1 MRGEA
6 SRGRRGMIAR
16 RALAGVAIALGV
28 AALASPAAAQGDSI
42 ARIELEGVIDQI
54 NAAYIEEALGFAAEE
69 GAAAIVIEIDSPG
82 GALTSME
89 RMIKA
94 ILASEVPVITYVAP
108 EGATAGSAATFIT
121 LAGDVAAM
129 APNTNIGAAS
139 VVGSGGEDL
148 PETLARKVTNDA
160 VSRIRS
166 LAATHDRNADWAESA
181 VRDAASIGASEAV
194 SMEPPVVD
202 LLAADLDA
210 LLNAI
215 DEGERADG
223 HEFTFNGDPLPQ
235 LGGLEVQDVSM
246 NLGQQF
252 LHLLSD
258 PNVAFLL
265 FTIGFYGI
273 IAELWHPNFFSGTLG
288 AMAVLLAFIGSNSLP
303 LNVGGLLLILLGIG
317 LFALETMVT
326 SYGLL
331 TVGGAAS
338 VVLGAMAL
346 YTDVQPGQE
355 SIQVEVSPWLI
366 AVVLAIML
374 GFLVFVARGVIE
386 VRRRAPPPDPMLA
399 LVGAGGTAQTLI
411 APTGIAYAGGETW
424 SARSREAEIGA
435 GAPIRVVGVNG
446 LELIVEP
453 DASPTEDPPDA
464 IR

>member
-6 SRGRRGMIAR
+6 SRGRRGIIAR
-16 RALAGVAIALGV
+16 RLLAGIAISLGAAL
-28 AALASPAAAQGDSI
+28 LASPVAAQGDSV
-42 ARIELEGVIDQI
+42 ARIRLSGVIDQV
-54 NAAYIEEALGFAAEE
+54 NAAYIEEALAFAAGQ
-69 GAAAIVIEIDSPG
+69 GAAAALVVIDSPG
-82 GALTSME
+82 GELTSME
-89 RMIKA
+89 RIIKA
-94 ILASEVPVITYVAP
+94 ILASEIPVITYVAP

-139 VVGSGGEDL
+139 VVGSGGAEL

-160 VSRIRS
+160 VSRIRG
-166 LAATHDRNADWAESA
+166 LAEAHGRNADWAEDA
-181 VRDAASIGASEAV
+181 VRDAASIGATQAV
-194 SMEPPVVD
+194 DMEPPVVD
-202 LLAADLDA
+202 LLAADEEELFA
-210 LLNAI
+210 AI
-215 DEGERADG
+215 DEGARADG
-223 HEFTFNGDPLPQ
+223 REFRFNAQPLPA
-235 LGGLEVQDVSM
+235 LAGLAVEDVSM
-246 NLGQQF
+246 NVGQQF

-258 PNVAFLL
+258 PNIAFLL

-288 AMAVLLAFIGSNSLP
+288 AIAVLLAFIGSNSLP

-317 LFALETMVT
+317 LFGLETVVT

-331 TVGGAAS
+331 TVGGAIS
-338 VVLGAMAL
+338 IILGAIAL
-346 YTDVQPGQE
+346 YTDVQPGVE
-355 SIQVEVSPWLI
+355 SIDVEVSPWLI
-366 AVVLAIML
+366 AVVLAIMI

-386 VRRRAPPPDPMLA
+386 VRRRAAPPDPMLA

-424 SARSREAEIGA
+424 SARSRDTEIGP

-453 DASPTEDPPDA
+453 DAPPTEDTPDA